1 MAGLALRL
9 WCEDEGQG
17 LIEYALILVLLS
29 LIAVVSMKNVASAVG
44 EFYSNAT
51 SKVTGAS
58 MPVPSNGYHAFGTWQ
73 RKAAS
78 KPGWGDSSQSDWDS
92 SNQVQNILKNAPA
105 R

>member
-29 LIAVVSMKNVASAVG
+29 LIAVVSTKNVASAVG
-44 EFYSNAT
+44 EFYSDAT
-51 SKVTGAS
+51 GKVTGAS
-58 MPVPSNGYHAFGTWQ
+58 MPAPSSSHHAFGAWQ
-73 RKAAS
+73 SKAAS
-78 KPGWGDSSQSDWDS
+78 EPGWGDSSQSEWES
-92 SNQVQNILKNAPA
+92 PNQGQNILKNARA